1 MDKDIHTSS
10 LLVYAYRHN
19 MVGSAVFGYERV
31 YCMVLK
37 IDVRFWLTPVLY
49 LATICLSIVELAH

>member
-1 MDKDIHTSS
+1 MGKDIHTSS
-10 LLVYAYRHN
+10 LLVYAYLLN

-37 IDVRFWLTPVLY
+37 IDVRFWLTPVQPF
-49 LATICLSIVELAH
+49 ASV

>member
-10 LLVYAYRHN
+10 LLVYAYL
-19 MVGSAVFGYERV
+19 VGSAVFGYERV